1 MALQL
6 HVDLMSQ
13 PSRACVIFCK
23 VHDLPVKINL
33 LRIDKLQNRSP
44 EYLALNPLGKVPFL
58 EDGDTIHIPKSAAI
72 LCYLAAKFNVGSPWC
87 PPSSDLVARA
97 MFDAAMHWQHTTV
110 RLGCTRLVFNRV
122 LAPLMKRPSNPA
134 VADHGQAVLVD
145 ALSTLEQYW
154 LADKDFM
161 TGSDCSLPD
170 LLCCCEIEQCR
181 LLVADPDAPQLQ
193 QLLQPVPR
201 VRAWMQR
208 VRAACQPHYDE
219 AHKTLLAAADRMA
232 QQARSKTAARL

>member
-1 MALQL
+1 MVRTTVRSVANVHPNGTTQLQSS
-6 HVDLMSQ
+6 HC
-13 PSRACVIFCK
+13 R

-122 LAPLMKRPSNPA
+122 LGR
-134 VADHGQAVLVD
+134 
-145 ALSTLEQYW
+145 W
-154 LADKDFM
+154 
-161 TGSDCSLPD
+161 C
-170 LLCCCEIEQCR
+170 
-181 LLVADPDAPQLQ
+181 
-193 QLLQPVPR
+193 
-201 VRAWMQR
+201 
-208 VRAACQPHYDE
+208 
-219 AHKTLLAAADRMA
+219 
-232 QQARSKTAARL
+232 ARC